1 MYKIGELSKLC
12 NISVK
17 TLRYYD
23 AEGLLVPDE
32 IDKFTGYRYY
42 SASKLEDCYRIIA
55 LKELGFSLEEIR
67 VQLTADD
74 NARIAAA
81 LEEKLNELNL
91 LIENTEKQLGKIE
104 NIKNGLTGGKSKMF
118 NIIIR
123 ATDEVRV
130 AFTRKIYAQKTD
142 AIADIEAI
150 KRALPKSVVGKR
162 SVVINYETEYK
173 EKDFDLAACVELV
186 GSLPKDSEYQEK
198 VVSFGASVASLV
210 CRDEELDNAYKAM
223 IQQLDST
230 EHKVCGAYYEIY
242 HDDGTVELKVPVC
255 ARTNPVLY
263 TKNVD
268 IPFVDDPEVCGK
280 WKMIDIVPTRE
291 HFVYGKAKCGHL
303 AWLEDLYFI
312 DNGESYW
319 AVEGWTKGYLFTS
332 GPDSETTFIN
342 KYTVEA
348 DNDRKLL
355 FLEMYDY
362 LDGGAVGKYEV
373 PEIWVYE
380 QVEDR
385 HYLSKDE
392 IRRVDI
398 IDYPFIDDEAVHGVW
413 KVRDFL
419 INREDFDPNKQNWSA
434 DDLFLSQI
442 EFKDR
447 GVYVTTSQNG
457 TNSVTSVWTKGF
469 VLNRREKTAC
479 AYDIQVIDGKEYLF
493 RQWKPGDY
501 IYAGRFY
508 WHVFTRE

>member
-1 MYKIGELSKLC
+1 
-12 NISVK
+12 
-17 TLRYYD
+17 
-23 AEGLLVPDE
+23 
-32 IDKFTGYRYY
+32 
-42 SASKLEDCYRIIA
+42 
-55 LKELGFSLEEIR
+55 
-67 VQLTADD
+67 
-74 NARIAAA
+74 
-81 LEEKLNELNL
+81 
-91 LIENTEKQLGKIE
+91 
-104 NIKNGLTGGKSKMF
+104 MF
-118 NIIIR
+118 NIIIK
-123 ATDEVRV
+123 ATDEIRV
-130 AFTRKIYAQKTD
+130 ACVRKIYPSKSD
-142 AIADIEAI
+142 ALCELAEIE
-150 KRALPKSVVGKR
+150 KGLPKTILGKR
-162 SVVINYETEYK
+162 KIIINYETEYR
-173 EKDFDLAACVELV
+173 ECDFDLAVGVEIV
-186 GSLPKDSEYQEK
+186 GDLPKNAGLEEK
-198 VVSFGASVASLV
+198 SISFGASVASLV
-210 CRDEELDNAYKAM
+210 CRTDELDDAYKTM
-223 IQQLDST
+223 IKHLDST

-263 TKNVD
+263 AKNTD
-268 IPFVDDPEVCGK
+268 ITFVDDPDVCGK
-280 WKMIDIVPTRE
+280 WKMLDIVPTRE
-291 HFVYGKAKCGHL
+291 HFVYGKPKCGHL

-312 DNGESYW
+312 DNGEAYW
-319 AVEGWTKGYLFTS
+319 GVAGWTKGSLFTC
-332 GPDSETTFIN
+332 GPDRETVFIN
-342 KYTVEA
+342 KYTVES
-348 DNDRKLL
+348 DGGRKLL

-362 LDGGAVGKYEV
+362 RDGGAIGKYDM

-385 HYLSKDE
+385 HYFSNDE
-392 IRRVDI
+392 IRRVDN

-419 INREDFDPNKQNWSA
+419 INREDFDPHVQNWSA